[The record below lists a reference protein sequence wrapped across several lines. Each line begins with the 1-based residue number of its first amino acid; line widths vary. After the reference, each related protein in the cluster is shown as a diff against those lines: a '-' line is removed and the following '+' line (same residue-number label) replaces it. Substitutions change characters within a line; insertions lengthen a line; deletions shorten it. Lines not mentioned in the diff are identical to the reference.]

1 MDVELIING
10 EEKTASIPPETTL
23 LKLLREEFYLTGA
36 KTGCDVGDC
45 GACTV
50 LVDGEAVNSCLMLA
64 GQVQGRS
71 VETIEGL
78 ANLEDFHPLQKNFE
92 DLGSLQCGFCGPGMI
107 LSAKQLL
114 EENPEPTKQEIQ
126 DAIAGNLCRCT
137 GYTKI
142 VEAVADAA
150 KLLLKAP
157 STMGNGQRV
166 CEKVPYVAAVADE

>member
-1 MDVELIING
+1 MDIALEVNG
-10 EEKTASIPPETTL
+10 EERVASVPPETTL
-23 LKLLREEFYLTGA
+23 LKLLREEFQLTGA

-50 LVDGEAVNSCLMLA
+50 IVDGIVANSCLMLV
-64 GQVQGRS
+64 GQVQGRT

-78 ANLEDFHPLQKNFE
+78 ADLEDYHPLQKNFE

-114 EENPEPTKQEIQ
+114 DENPEPTKEEIR

-137 GYTKI
+137 GYQNI
-142 VEAVADAA
+142 IEAVMDAA
-150 KLLLKAP
+150 AE
-157 STMGNGQRV
+157 MRG
-166 CEKVPYVAAVADE
+166 A

>member
-1 MDVELIING
+1 MDVKLIING

-71 VETIEGL
+71 IETIEGL

-114 EENPEPTKQEIQ
+114 EENPEPTKEEIQ
-126 DAIAGNLCRCT
+126 DAIAGSSGGRCKRNERRVIE
-137 GYTKI
+137 Y
-142 VEAVADAA
+142 
-150 KLLLKAP
+150 
-157 STMGNGQRV
+157 MGESKDGR
-166 CEKVPYVAAVADE
+166 

>member
-107 LSAKQLL
+107 LAAKQLL
-114 EENPEPTKQEIQ
+114 EENPEPTKREIQ

-150 KLLLKAP
+150 KEMREEP
-157 STMGNGQRV
+157 
-166 CEKVPYVAAVADE
+166 